1 MSYNITLTVMAIG
14 ILNYC
19 MTQFS
24 HFSRKC
30 YYKMMFFNKSSLPLA
45 MFVCVPQVW
54 ILNAD
59 TTLAQ

>member
-1 MSYNITLTVMAIG
+1 
-14 ILNYC
+14 
-19 MTQFS
+19 MTHFS
-24 HFSRKC
+24 HFSRKR
-30 YYKMMFFNKSSLPLA
+30 YYEIMFFNKFCLPFA